1 MLNFFGG
8 GLTLY
13 YLNIKIRKMKENVI
27 FNKVGILFKKKF
39 LKKIQQNII
48 KSIIREYFNK
58 ICYPYLEKEN
68 FDIENF
74 FIHKKI
80 IDFRTKYPEKFGKIY
95 DDLRLN
101 ARLRSI
107 FHDKLFIDL
116 FSKTLG
122 INKNRLFLNG
132 LMFRFDMP
140 RDKRN
145 SLDWHQDAPYYQQTY
160 PKFNSGV
167 CWLPVTKNTHENG
180 TLIYVPRS
188 NKKFIKNIS
197 TIKKNKLS
205 STLLKVP
212 VTKKESLNGLDANSN
227 FGDAFLMHMNTK
239 HRSGVN
245 ISDKI

>member
-80 IDFRTKYPEKFGKIY
+80 IDFNKVIKWLEIRKDILK
-95 DDLRLN
+95 
-101 ARLRSI
+101 
-107 FHDKLFIDL
+107 
-116 FSKTLG
+116 KTL
-122 INKNRLFLNG
+122 IFVFFEMSNTFLI
-132 LMFRFDMP
+132 LLQELQKLLRY
-140 RDKRN
+140 KI
-145 SLDWHQDAPYYQQTY
+145 
-160 PKFNSGV
+160 
-167 CWLPVTKNTHENG
+167 
-180 TLIYVPRS
+180 LI
-188 NKKFIKNIS
+188 
-197 TIKKNKLS
+197 
-205 STLLKVP
+205 
-212 VTKKESLNGLDANSN
+212 
-227 FGDAFLMHMNTK
+227 
-239 HRSGVN
+239 
-245 ISDKI
+245 